1 MSLML
6 LGILNAQA
14 AGGGGGGPAYDLLET
29 INVAGGS
36 TTSVAFDS
44 IPQDYSHLQIRIAAK
59 AVYANNGHFAIK
71 ANFNNSSSQYY
82 QLHRLVGDG
91 SSVSS
96 QAGSSDTDMWWGYIP
111 TLQASSE
118 GFGTSVVDLLDYSSE
133 NKNTTV
139 RVLNGY
145 TNSQKASVS
154 LSSSLWQNT
163 EAITKISFDVDSFP
177 IASGSRFSLY
187 GIKGA

>member
-1 MSLML
+1 ML
-6 LGILNAQA
+6 LGILNSQA
-14 AGGGGGGPAYDLLET
+14 AGGGAAGAYDLLET

-59 AVYANNGHFAIK
+59 AVYANNGPFAIK

-82 QLHRLVGDG
+82 QLKRLVGNG
-91 SSVSS
+91 SNVSS
-96 QAGSSDTDMWWGYIP
+96 NAGSAGSDMWWGYIP

-118 GFGTSVVDLLDYSSE
+118 GFGTSVVELLDYTSE

-145 TNSQKASVS
+145 TNSNNASVS
-154 LSSSLWQNT
+154 LSSSLWLPT
-163 EAITKISFDVDSFP
+163 EAITKISFDVDSYP

-187 GIKGA
+187 GIK